1 MALIDLH
8 LHSIFSDDGQ
18 YLPSELVDQCI
29 KQGVKYAAIAD
40 HNSVRGVN
48 EAIRATHWKDIEIIP
63 AIELDGM
70 FNALNLHILGYGIDT
85 AAPFFET
92 NEMAIMKQEQQA
104 SKTRME
110 KIRNLGINFDDAVI
124 EELQKNSVVTGEMIA
139 EAAILHDVEQ
149 QNPLLQAY
157 YPGGE
162 RSDNPFVNFY
172 WDFCHQG
179 KPGYVEIRYVSL
191 QEAIR
196 MICEAGGIP
205 ILAHPGMQVNE
216 DAGLLEA
223 IVAAGVEGLEV
234 FSSYHSPEQTQFY
247 LDFARAH
254 GLLFTAGSD
263 YHGKIK
269 PSIQIGSSPC
279 DGLEEEIIQTIKQ
292 AIMKRWQSVFR
303 SDQPKQRPL
312 QF

>member
-1 MALIDLH
+1 MASIDLH

-18 YLPSELVDQCI
+18 YIPTDLVEQCL
-29 KQGVKYAAIAD
+29 KKGVKFASIAD
-40 HNSVRGVN
+40 HNSVRGVR
-48 EAIRATHWKDIEIIP
+48 EAIRATQWRDIEIIP

-70 FNALNLHILGYGIDT
+70 FNTLNLHILGYGIDT
-85 AAPFFET
+85 TAPFFET
-92 NEMAIMKQEQQA
+92 NETAIMKQEQQA
-104 SKTRME
+104 GKARMD
-110 KIRNLGINFDDAVI
+110 KIRKLGIDFDDAVI
-124 EELQKNSVVTGEMIA
+124 AELQNNGVVTGEMIA
-139 EAAILHDVEQ
+139 EAAMLYDVEQ

-179 KPGYVEIRYVSL
+179 KPGFVEIKYVSL
-191 QEAIR
+191 QEAIK
-196 MICEAGGIP
+196 MICDAGGIP

-216 DAGLLEA
+216 NADLLESIMA
-223 IVAAGVEGLEV
+223 VGVEGLEV

-247 LDFARAH
+247 LDFARQH
-254 GLLFTAGSD
+254 GLLITAGSD

-279 DGLEEEIIQTIKQ
+279 DGLEEEIIQSLKQ
-292 AIMKRWQSVFR
+292 ALSKRWGN
-303 SDQPKQRPL
+303 D
-312 QF
+312 